1 MRSRIEQHAL
11 RQRVSIEPRHVLVF
25 TIRAG
30 ALDPLRRQL
39 ERGLVVLLASA
50 ALCTGCGDVQVSRPG
65 AGDES
70 GAPVRGGTLKVVGNS
85 DVDHL
90 ATTSAYVTGSMWLS
104 RTFARQLVTY
114 PPGTDYETSVSIAA
128 DIARELPTPAN
139 GGISADGRTYTLHLK
154 DSVRWNS
161 SPPRAVTAHDFVR
174 AFKLF
179 CNPVTPVGAPGYYTS
194 TIAGMTE
201 YCTAFMQAPGTVEG
215 IRQFVATHE
224 IEGVRAL
231 DDWTLVFNL
240 LAPATDFLNLLAM
253 PFASAVPEE
262 YLDYLPD
269 SPDFRR
275 HTLSNGP
282 YAITRY
288 VQNREI
294 ELARNPT
301 WDPRT
306 DPHRPAY
313 VDRISIRL
321 GIDDELAQL
330 QIEAGTADLTM
341 DLSMLT
347 ANLASLRA
355 IGDPRVA
362 MTPYGDRYGSMH
374 YIAINQAGPNNGGA
388 LRNFK
393 VRQAIALAVN
403 KRALVQVAGGPEVA
417 RPLHQAVPSSV
428 SGFRPGA
435 DRFATPNHQG
445 DPGAARRLLAEAG
458 FPDGITLRFAYATN
472 ATYPIEA
479 QSLQASLRRA
489 GIDAQLFPYSAGDLW
504 GRLLAN
510 TQNARRGEWDIAL
523 GGWLP
528 DWFGSNN
535 GRSVIVPLFDGRQM
549 GDISQNYGM
558 YDSAYVNA
566 AIDRANAAA
575 HLEQAEAAWADATA
589 RVMDDLA
596 IIPLI
601 EKKTCWMRSTR
612 ARNCIWNVM
621 GSQCDLTTLWLA
633 DAAGKP

>member
-154 DSVRWNS
+154 DGVRWNS

-231 DDWTLVFNL
+231 DDSTLVFTL

-355 IGDPRVA
+355 IDDPRVA

>member
-154 DSVRWNS
+154 DGVRWNS

-231 DDWTLVFNL
+231 DDSTLVFTL

-596 IIPLI
+596 IVPLI

>member
-231 DDWTLVFNL
+231 DDSTLVFTL